1 MRRPLVGVVTRKI
14 PEDLK
19 VTTIFGDKEI
29 HKVRC
34 VTCGLN
40 KLKSEF
46 YLESK
51 SRRKY
56 KDQVR
61 KQCIVCWDKRSG
73 YMGPER
79 NTSISNTVMN
89 YICDEVN

>member
-1 MRRPLVGVVTRKI
+1 MRRPNVGVVTRKI

-19 VTTIFGDKEI
+19 VTDIFGN
-29 HKVRC
+29 KVLAKIKC
-34 VTCGLN
+34 VTCGKQ

-51 SRRKY
+51 SKRKY
-56 KDQVR
+56 ATQVR
-61 KQCIVCWDKRSG
+61 KQCIVCWDERSG

-79 NTSISNTVMN
+79 NIPSSNSVLN
-89 YICDEVN
+89 YICDEVK